1 MITTTYSAK
10 VMVADVVRKYR
21 HLDETRLAA
30 LADKDAK
37 AYTKA
42 RAQQDVLAD
51 LLDKWDV
58 SIDDA
63 GVDYTRQSWDEVY
76 PPGVQGPQP
85 LYCLPAMADTV
96 Q

>member
-1 MITTTYSAK
+1 MTMNNTTYSARL
-10 VMVADVVRKYR
+10 MAADVVRKYKQ
-21 HLDETRLAA
+21 LDATRLAA

-63 GVDYTRQSWDEVY
+63 GVDYTRQSWDEV
-76 PPGVQGPQP
+76 
-85 LYCLPAMADTV
+85 
-96 Q
+96 

>member
-1 MITTTYSAK
+1 MISAIYSAK
-10 VMVADVVRKYR
+10 LMVADVVRKYKQ
-21 HLDETRLAA
+21 LEATRLAA

-63 GVDYTRQSWDEVY
+63 GTDYTRQSWDEV
-76 PPGVQGPQP
+76 
-85 LYCLPAMADTV
+85 
-96 Q
+96 